1 MSLMSSARWIVRKA
15 LWNVITRRK
24 YLSNDPKD
32 VTTVPHEPFS
42 SKLVPVQ
49 DVYPTIPIL
58 DLQVAAP
65 LPADEERPLDERR
78 MRVLARLYT
87 LFSPMQ
93 GGRPPISVDPY
104 EALDRAYTA
113 RHRRA
118 VVTKAASLGLD
129 PKRILHPPMLPLE
142 LQGAPDL
149 GALAVRGP
157 YAGYLRKVSGSPNRY
172 EWDLRELSA
181 YSHRSDLLAPWAHVL
196 FETDKATRMPRA
208 IRIETEL
215 GTAHPGDLGW
225 SHAARL
231 ALCAA
236 TTHTALV
243 RHWTWT
249 HMIGGEYFAYATRAH
264 LPETHPLCRL
274 LWPHMAGTHAS
285 NRLATL
291 GQLVPA
297 GDFEAIY
304 SFAYPDLCRVVSQ
317 TAKSFDLVAF
327 DPEADGQRRGIL
339 SGDLRTPT
347 LENCLALF
355 RIMETHA
362 SRYLRLYYPNGELG
376 QDRPVHAWLGELG
389 RLLPSGNGLD
399 RTPPTCDSLARL
411 VARLIYMAAVHHE
424 QVGTHLWHYQL
435 WPHVHP
441 VRVYQD
447 GRRVPEDVYQ
457 RTVNTSYVLNVVR
470 TPLTSD
476 LSSVAL
482 NEPTNPERTARARE
496 LFLDFRMALRALQ
509 TRMERQPWAPW
520 KLYPDHLEANINA

>member
-1 MSLMSSARWIVRKA
+1 
-15 LWNVITRRK
+15 
-24 YLSNDPKD
+24 
-32 VTTVPHEPFS
+32 
-42 SKLVPVQ
+42 
-49 DVYPTIPIL
+49 
-58 DLQVAAP
+58 
-65 LPADEERPLDERR
+65 
-78 MRVLARLYT
+78 MRLLARLYT
-87 LFSPMQ
+87 VFSPMQ
-93 GGRPPISVDPY
+93 AGRPSISADPY
-104 EALDRAYTA
+104 DALGRVFTV

-118 VVTKAASLGLD
+118 AVSKAASLGLD
-129 PKRILHPPMLPLE
+129 PELTLHPPMLPLE
-142 LQGAPDL
+142 LQGTPDL
-149 GALAVRGP
+149 GALAIRGP
-157 YAGYLRKVSGSPNRY
+157 YAGYLRTVSGSPNRY

-181 YSHRSDLLAPWAHVL
+181 YSHRSDLRAPWAHVL
-196 FETDKATRMPRA
+196 FEIDQAARMPRA
-208 IRIETEL
+208 IHIETEL
-215 GTAHPGDLGW
+215 GTAHPGDRSW
-225 SHAARL
+225 PRATRL

-264 LPETHPLCRL
+264 LPENHPLCRL

-304 SFAYPDLCRVVSQ
+304 SFSYPDLCRVVSQ
-317 TAKSFDLVAF
+317 TAKTFDLVAF
-327 DPEADGQRRGIL
+327 DPEADGQRRGIT

-362 SRYLRLYYPNGELG
+362 ARYIRLYYSDDRLQ
-376 QDRPVHAWLGELG
+376 QDQPIREWLEELG
-389 RLLPSGNGLD
+389 RRFPTGNGLNS
-399 RTPPTCDSLARL
+399 TPVTCDSLAKL

-447 GRRVPEDVYQ
+447 GRRLPEDIYQ
-457 RTVNTSYVLNVVR
+457 RTVNNNYVLNVVR
-470 TPLTSD
+470 TPLISD
-476 LSSVAL
+476 LSPVAL
-482 NEPTNPERTARARE
+482 DEPTNPERTARARE
-496 LFLDFRMALRALQ
+496 RFLDFRMALRALQ
-509 TRMERQPWAPW
+509 ARMEREPWAPW
-520 KLYPDHLEANINA
+520 KLYPGQLEANINA